1 VAITRSCKAG
11 SAEILRRR
19 LLIKA
24 FGESRQ
30 SGNRAER
37 QVFHRKKSHVQRF
50 FSGRLA
56 QKPKQIERR
65 DQMPDEAAAIIEI
78 MRAVGVYDFVMS
90 RVKDADKAVQM
101 FRNDFSN
108 LMRLCAGGI

>member
-1 VAITRSCKAG
+1 
-11 SAEILRRR
+11 
-19 LLIKA
+19 
-24 FGESRQ
+24 
-30 SGNRAER
+30 
-37 QVFHRKKSHVQRF
+37 
-50 FSGRLA
+50 
-56 QKPKQIERR
+56 
-65 DQMPDEAAAIIEI
+65 MPDEAAAIIEI